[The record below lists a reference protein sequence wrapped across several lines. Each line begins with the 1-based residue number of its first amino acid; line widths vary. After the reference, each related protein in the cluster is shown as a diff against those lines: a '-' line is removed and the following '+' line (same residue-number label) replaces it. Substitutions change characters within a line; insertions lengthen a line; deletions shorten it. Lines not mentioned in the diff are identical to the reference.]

1 MTWGGS
7 YPGML
12 ASFVRMKYPDLIHA
26 AVASSA
32 PVLGALDMPGYN
44 DVTAQAYGL
53 PSVGGTASCNASNNE
68 IFLLIYCERSTRS
81 HAFWNGFAILNLM
94 PKVLAHR

>member
-1 MTWGGS
+1 VQTGT
-7 YPGML
+7 PKHD
-12 ASFVRMKYPDLIHA
+12 V
-26 AVASSA
+26 AVQQVPQKNISA
-32 PVLGALDMPGYN
+32 
-44 DVTAQAYGL
+44 
-53 PSVGGTASCNASNNE
+53 NASNNE